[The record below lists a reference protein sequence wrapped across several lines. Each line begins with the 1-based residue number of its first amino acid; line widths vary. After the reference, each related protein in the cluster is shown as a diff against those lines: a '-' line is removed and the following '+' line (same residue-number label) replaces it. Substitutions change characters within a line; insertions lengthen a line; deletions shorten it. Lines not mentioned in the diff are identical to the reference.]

1 MSTTQKPG
9 QPADKKGTYA
19 VSEKSTANV
28 TPALSQRI
36 VSLDQFRG
44 YTMAGM
50 FLVNYL
56 GAYDEWVAPVLL
68 HHHNYLS
75 YADTIM
81 PQFLFAVGFSFR
93 LTFGRRALAQGTSS
107 AYFYAVRR
115 ILALFLVSFVIYDI
129 RNVASSW
136 DELKELGAWA
146 VLKGPMKRDWMQT

>member
-1 MSTTQKPG
+1 MSITQKPG
-9 QPADKKGTYA
+9 QPPEKKGTQPVTA
-19 VSEKSTANV
+19 KSTANM

-93 LTFGRRALAQGTSS
+93 LTFGRRALTQGVS
-107 AYFYAVRR
+107 AAYWHAIRR
-115 ILALFLVSFVIYDI
+115 ILGLFLVCF
-129 RNVASSW
+129 
-136 DELKELGAWA
+136 
-146 VLKGPMKRDWMQT
+146 